1 MGGRPRRVV
10 GDRSERRGMKAKR
23 KGRNGG
29 SQKGVSRRVG
39 MGCTRGT
46 ACIVLGND
54 FVDSCR
60 KLNKKVLFDVTATP
74 RELGVEGACEKG
86 NVVDKRDEASAN
98 TTERFDDTR
107 NYGFALGGGVAS
119 EFILFS

>member
-1 MGGRPRRVV
+1 MQATPSKKAVGESIGREGGEGGGRAGRGSGRWRTRRRAGRERGRAVRDWPDEGCRSGGTGVGGRPRRVV

-60 KLNKKVLFDVTATP
+60 
-74 RELGVEGACEKG
+74 
-86 NVVDKRDEASAN
+86 
-98 TTERFDDTR
+98 
-107 NYGFALGGGVAS
+107 
-119 EFILFS
+119 